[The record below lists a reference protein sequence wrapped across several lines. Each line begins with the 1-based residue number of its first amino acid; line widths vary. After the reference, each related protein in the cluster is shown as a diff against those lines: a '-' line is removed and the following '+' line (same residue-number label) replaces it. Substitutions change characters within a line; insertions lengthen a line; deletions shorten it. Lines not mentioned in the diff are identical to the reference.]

1 MDDIYRIHTNH
12 KQLDIPLTKQR
23 HRQQCQS
30 VFQRPI
36 PDHTHACF
44 THIHQQITQHP
55 MPIVLDSGC
64 GKGLSS
70 RILAESYPNHWVIA
84 LDQSSHRLTNLSHTL
99 PRNLL
104 VARDNCVDFWRL
116 LHASHHHVA
125 LHTLFYP
132 NPWPKSQHEKRRWY
146 AHPIS
151 PILMAMSPITIL
163 RSNWL
168 FYLQKTAIVA
178 QQHGSHTH
186 LKQLKLTSC
195 MAMTH
200 FEKKYID
207 HGVDLFE
214 LRIYATPSL

>member
-1 MDDIYRIHTNH
+1 
-12 KQLDIPLTKQR
+12 
-23 HRQQCQS
+23 
-30 VFQRPI
+30 
-36 PDHTHACF
+36 
-44 THIHQQITQHP
+44 

-70 RILAESYPNHWVIA
+70 RILAERYPNHWVIA